1 MYFNLSP
8 RQKIDLLVKEL
19 ETGRT
24 SYEAQ
29 WREIADFLL
38 PYRLRLNTQDSNRGD
53 RKNTRIYDSTAL
65 FAVDTLESGLMT
77 MACDASSKWFE
88 LTTKDPDR
96 SEFGPNKTWLEE
108 VTDMALGVMDGANSY
123 VTMPTMIGNMAG
135 FGTAVMSLEEHPETV
150 IHTRALATG
159 SFWIAQDEWGNVD
172 TVYRKFRMT
181 VRQLYLKFGDSG
193 DFSSALQNLIDG
205 SKWEEWVDIGHIVY
219 PNEEYSQAKLPSRKN
234 KKFKSCWFEIGT
246 YSTGNS
252 KTEDKFLFEAGF
264 DSFPYLCGRWELTE
278 GDVYAVDCPGMKSIG
293 DNKGLQIL
301 QKRGAQYV
309 EKGIM
314 PHWLAPIGLKG
325 TLDHGFLPNETSYV
339 QERDGGKDIRPA
351 HVVDPGWLGPV
362 GEREEANRERIY
374 TAFSTRLFRMFDL
387 SPEREMTATEVME
400 RKRELLG
407 QFPKMY
413 ANFQRGVL
421 RPKIDRT
428 LEVMFRQGMIPPAPP
443 DLEGHE
449 LDYKYNGQLAQA
461 QKMTGVNPIERVLA
475 TFIPMTKDKPDIWD
489 KMNLDQMIDEIAS
502 RLGVPASCIRSDEA
516 VEAIRAERQKAMA
529 AQQQMAMI
537 EQASKT
543 VKNLGQTPVGGDS
556 VLGALGGAA

>member
-1 MYFNLSP
+1 MYFDLSG

-19 ETGRT
+19 ETGRM
-24 SYEAQ
+24 SYEPQ

-38 PYRLRLNTQDSNRGD
+38 PYRLRLNLSDNARGD

-77 MACDASSKWFE
+77 IGCDPSSKWFE

-96 SEFGPNKTWLEE
+96 AEFGANKSWLEF
-108 VTDMALGVMDGANSY
+108 VTEQALGVMDGANSY
-123 VTMPTMIGNMAG
+123 VTMPTLIGNMAG
-135 FGTAVMSLEEHPETV
+135 FGTAVMSIEEHFQTV

-159 SFWIAQDEWGNVD
+159 SFWIAQDEWGVVN
-172 TVYRKFRMT
+172 TLYRKFRMT
-181 VRQLYLKFGDSG
+181 VRQLYLRFGKNG
-193 DFSSALQNLIDG
+193 DFSTTVQKFIDG

-219 PNEEYSQAKLPSRKN
+219 PNEDYVEGKLSRKN
-234 KKFKSCWFEIGT
+234 KRFKSCWFELGS
-246 YSTGNS
+246 YSNMSGA
-252 KTEDKFLFEAGF
+252 KVEDKFLFESGF

-278 GDVYAVDCPGMKSIG
+278 GDVYGVDCPGMKSLG
-293 DNKGLQIL
+293 DNKGLQIY
-301 QKRGAQYV
+301 QKRGGQYL
-309 EKGIM
+309 EKGVM

-325 TLDHGFLPNETSYV
+325 TLDHGFLPNETSYIT
-339 QERDGGKDIRPA
+339 EREEGKSVRPA
-351 HVVDPGWLGPV
+351 HEVNPGFMNPLL
-362 GEREEANRERIY
+362 EREAQVRERIY

-421 RPKIDRT
+421 RPMIDRT
-428 LEVMFRQGMIPPAPP
+428 LEIMFRQNMLPPPPP
-443 DLEGHE
+443 DLQGHE

-461 QKMTGVNPIERVLA
+461 QKMQGVNPIERVLA

-489 KMNLDQMIDEIAS
+489 KMDLDQMIDEIAT
-502 RLGVPASCIRSDEA
+502 RLGVPASCIRDDETVA
-516 VEAIRAERQKAMA
+516 TIRAERQKAMA
-529 AQQQMAMI
+529 AQQQMAML

-543 VKNLGQTPVGGDS
+543 AKNLGQTPLDEDNA
-556 VLGALGGAA
+556 LGAMVAA

>member
-1 MYFNLSP
+1 VYNELSP
-8 RQKIDLLVKEL
+8 RKKIDLVVNQLKMDRYPHEP
-19 ETGRT
+19 
-24 SYEAQ
+24 Q
-29 WREIADFLL
+29 MREIADFLL
-38 PYRLRLNTQDSNRGD
+38 PYRLRLNLTDHNRGD

-77 MACDASSKWFE
+77 MACDPSSKWFE

-96 SEFGPNKTWLEE
+96 AEFGPNKMWLEE
-108 VTDMALGVMDGANSY
+108 VTDLALGVMDGANSY
-123 VTMPTMIGNMAG
+123 VTMPTVIGNMAG
-135 FGTAVMSLEEHPETV
+135 FGTSVMSIEENFQTV
-150 IHTRALATG
+150 IHTRALPTG
-159 SFWIAQDEWGNVD
+159 SFWIAQDEWGTVD
-172 TVYRKFRMT
+172 TLYREFRMT
-181 VRQLYLKFGDSG
+181 VRQLYLKFGHNG
-193 DFSSALQNLIDG
+193 DFSSHVQNLIDTG
-205 SKWEEWVDIGHIVY
+205 KWEEWVDIGHIVY
-219 PNEEYSQAKLPSRKN
+219 PNGEYVEGKPSRKN
-234 KKFKSCWFEIGT
+234 KRFKSCWFEIGT
-246 YSTGNS
+246 YSKAASAGP
-252 KTEDKFLFEAGF
+252 EDKFLLEAGF

-278 GDVYAVDCPGMKSIG
+278 GDVYAVDCPGMKSLG

-301 QKRGAQYV
+301 QKRGAQYI
-309 EKGIM
+309 EKGVM

-339 QERDGGKDIRPA
+339 QEREEGKSVRPA
-351 HVVDPGWLGPV
+351 HIVDPGWLSPL
-362 GEREEANRERIY
+362 GEREEEVRERIY

-443 DLEGHE
+443 DLQGHE

-543 VKNLGQTPVGGDS
+543 VKNLGQTPMGEES
-556 VLGALGGAA
+556 VLGAMGAA